1 MYLFGPDEKRGAVLV
16 NQLVT
21 AIGVD
26 VVDLSAVD
34 VEGHPI
40 LVDPHVP
47 RIHRRSAGQHTY
59 LRNEVQDKSLD

>member
-47 RIHRRSAGQHTY
+47 RIHRRSAGQHTS
-59 LRNEVQDKSLD
+59 LRNEGEDKSLD